1 MRRKFKVTIRFPE
14 FTGRR
19 KAPAATILSA
29 HTLREA
35 ADRVAKKFGATWYAV
50 NVGGDAREA
59 SREALFGLDGSDVE
73 FEIERLD

>member
-14 FTGRR
+14 FSGRH

-35 ADRVAKKFGATWYAV
+35 ADRVAKKFGSPWYAV
-50 NVGGDAREA
+50 NVGGGA
-59 SREALFGLDGSDVE
+59 REALFGLDGSDVE
-73 FEIERLD
+73 FEIKRLD